1 MKPEPHGIDD
11 KFILRPQLAKQLKIN
26 AFFTTMPA
34 TTWRMMHDMVANHV
48 KYEEGLSGAEES
60 YKMFKTA
67 FQAIGEKS
75 TYKALA
81 TYCKSLSAYY
91 VSIKIIAAYEHEVK
105 EYDAQQEALRL
116 HDLYK
121 NGVSLGA
128 EEINRMSSCLSC
140 LLDLVDNSDDGQR
153 SLFSNEQWEFL
164 KAKFTGCRKVNSLL
178 KPVIID
184 TWKLAAKYAEIDGSF
199 IRSKEYIKKVLKVP
213 RDAYESSILGG
224 FNSSECLNFR
234 FLNFL
239 IINF

>member
-1 MKPEPHGIDD
+1 MPTHTGLRYEVAKGIQEGRKKRVAKKSKHIPTARLVACSCICIILLDNTSHKNAAEELLFLFSSLLFLVLSFIMKPEPHGIDD

-128 EEINRMSSCLSC
+128 EEINRMRY
-140 LLDLVDNSDDGQR
+140 NFDD
-153 SLFSNEQWEFL
+153 
-164 KAKFTGCRKVNSLL
+164 
-178 KPVIID
+178 D
-184 TWKLAAKYAEIDGSF
+184 
-199 IRSKEYIKKVLKVP
+199 
-213 RDAYESSILGG
+213 
-224 FNSSECLNFR
+224 
-234 FLNFL
+234 
-239 IINF
+239 